1 VLFVSFS
8 GQTPELINVL
18 QHIPDSTQLMALSSH
33 AHPDHCPLLAAREDS
48 ILLPTPIPEK
58 EELSFGV
65 SAPTTSTTVTLAVA
79 DMLALTIA
87 EQMHRSRKKEV
98 FARNHPGG
106 AIGITHREVQATMK
120 AKVNM
125 ELLELP
131 SPSISGS
138 DDA

>member
-1 VLFVSFS
+1 
-8 GQTPELINVL
+8 
-18 QHIPDSTQLMALSSH
+18 MAMSSH
-33 AHPDHCPLLAAREDS
+33 FHPDDCPLLANRDSS

-58 EELSFGV
+58 EEISFGV
-65 SAPTTSTTVTLAVA
+65 CAPTTSTTVTLAVA
-79 DMLALTIA
+79 DMLVLTIA

-106 AIGITHREVQATMK
+106 AIGMTHREVQALKK
-120 AKVNM
+120 ADVQL
-125 ELLELP
+125 EVLELP